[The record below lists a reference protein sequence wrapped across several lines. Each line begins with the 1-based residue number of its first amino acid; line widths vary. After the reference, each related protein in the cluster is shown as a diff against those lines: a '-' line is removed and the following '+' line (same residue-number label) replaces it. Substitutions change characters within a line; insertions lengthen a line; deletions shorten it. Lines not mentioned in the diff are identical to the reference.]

1 MSSKQNPPFKQ
12 GSLTH
17 SSSSVKQ
24 GTRNQNQGT
33 ESAQRKLSSVSIKNY
48 ELFPTNRGYACF
60 DGFKLSV
67 SGSHLNISRFLTQI

>member
-24 GTRNQNQGT
+24 STRNQNQGT
-33 ESAQRKLSSVSIKNY
+33 ERAQRKLSSVSIKK
-48 ELFPTNRGYACF
+48 FKIMYARLYF
-60 DGFKLSV
+60 YSTDVKNV
-67 SGSHLNISRFLTQI
+67 MVKI

>member
-24 GTRNQNQGT
+24 GTQNQNQGI
-33 ESAQRKLSSVSIKNY
+33 ESAQRKLSSVSIKIICTYGCVYSTKGKN
-48 ELFPTNRGYACF
+48 
-60 DGFKLSV
+60 V
-67 SGSHLNISRFLTQI
+67 MVIV

>member
-33 ESAQRKLSSVSIKNY
+33 ESAQRKLSSVSIKIICTYGCVYSTKGKN
-48 ELFPTNRGYACF
+48 
-60 DGFKLSV
+60 V
-67 SGSHLNISRFLTQI
+67 MVIV